1 MVKITIDG
9 KDVKLADV
17 VLPEQILKIIA
28 EAVGG

>member
-9 KDVKLADV
+9 KEIKPADV

>member
-9 KDVKLADV
+9 KDVEPEDV
-17 VLPEQILKIIA
+17 ILPEQILKIIA

>member
-9 KDVKLADV
+9 KDVKPADV
-17 VLPEQILKIIA
+17 VLPERILKIIA

>member
-9 KDVKLADV
+9 KNIKPADV

>member
-17 VLPEQILKIIA
+17 VLPEHILKIIA

>member
-1 MVKITIDG
+1 MVKITIEG
-9 KDVKLADV
+9 KEVKPADI

>member
-9 KDVKLADV
+9 KDIKPADV

-28 EAVGG
+28 EVVGG